1 MNAPLNREQLKQL
14 LSQCK
19 APCISLYQPTHR
31 SSPARQ
37 QDPIRFKN
45 LLRQLSEHLQQQA
58 PEQAE
63 ELLQPLRALLD
74 DPEFWNHTGEG
85 IAVFSAPGLFRAYH
99 LQHPVAE
106 HAALDRLPHLR
117 PLLQFAQ
124 AVERFQILC
133 LSRDSIRL
141 FEGNRDALEEVSL
154 ATQVPRTLEQAL
166 GSELTEKGQSGFPQ
180 GFGRASERGD
190 SMQVEAGGGGKQ
202 GEIDRDRARYFRAVD
217 QAILDHH
224 SQPSELPLILA
235 ALPEHQ
241 TPFRRISHNPML
253 LEESIDC
260 DPAALTPEE
269 LRDRAWQAMQPRH
282 LERLAQ
288 LLDRYGESHAQGLAS
303 DKLEDIAKAIVAN
316 RVATLLVE
324 AERELHGHIERDS
337 GQLRVTAD
345 TAAAPDL
352 LEELPAWV
360 LEFGGEVLVMPR
372 EHMPSKSGAAAIYRF

>member
-14 LSQCK
+14 LSQCQ

-31 SSPARQ
+31 SIPERQ

-45 LLRQLSEHLQQQA
+45 LLRQLNEHMQQQA
-58 PEQAE
+58 PEQAD
-63 ELLQPLRALLD
+63 ELLHPLRALLD
-74 DPEFWNHTGEG
+74 DPEFWNHSGDG
-85 IAVFSAPGLFRAYH
+85 IAVFSAP
-99 LQHPVAE
+99 
-106 HAALDRLPHLR
+106 
-117 PLLQFAQ
+117 
-124 AVERFQILC
+124 VECFQILC
-133 LSRDSIRL
+133 LSRDSVRL
-141 FEGNRDALEEVSL
+141 FEGNREALEEVPL

-190 SMQVEAGGGGKQ
+190 SMQVEAGGAGKQ
-202 GEIDRDRARYFRAVD
+202 GEIDRDRDRYFRAVD

-241 TPFRRISHNPML
+241 THFRRISHNPML

-260 DPAALTPEE
+260 DPAALTPDE
-269 LRDRAWQAMQPRH
+269 LRERAWQAMQPRH

-303 DKLEDIAKAIVAN
+303 DKLDDIAQAIVAN

-324 AERELHGHIERDS
+324 AERELHGHLERDS
-337 GQLRVTAD
+337 GQLQVMAD
-345 TAAAPDL
+345 TADAPDL

-372 EHMPSKSGAAAIYRF
+372 EQMPSKSGAAAIYRF